1 MTQRSRWVRGHIH
14 VVMGRWLPLAR
25 KALLG
30 DRRALDMAIYM
41 VVPTRLLTR
50 VGVTGGALLGLV
62 FPAFRMPGVIVWTAL
77 AGEWVAPAYIGWRE
91 RLVRL
96 SSGSLNLA
104 LRHSILS
111 LLWFPIGFWAMGTAR
126 LRAWHAIPR
135 VLERETNN
143 VS

>member
-1 MTQRSRWVRGHIH
+1 
-14 VVMGRWLPLAR
+14 
-25 KALLG
+25 
-30 DRRALDMAIYM
+30 
-41 VVPTRLLTR
+41 
-50 VGVTGGALLGLV
+50 
-62 FPAFRMPGVIVWTAL
+62 MPGVIVWTAL

-96 SSGSLNLA
+96 SSGRLNLA

-126 LRAWHAIPR
+126 LRAWHAVPR